1 MSALNRNSY
10 LMTRPL
16 AAWVPKLC
24 LLAAIL
30 LCAII
35 LCERSSILKPRRVA
49 PEPQASPVMLASA
62 LEYAEKKGLEAKQA
76 PPNATGQP
84 AWGFQNLRHRF
95 ASSFDEH
102 GWALFSMSAF
112 PSQSS
117 TPHNEEL
124 SWRWRYQF
132 TSLARDVGSQQVGKP
147 TVSAQAETITLE
159 RSGGIKEWYKN
170 APSGI
175 EQGFEI
181 KERPL
186 RTHAGE
192 LVLRGAVETDLSLIS
207 EDASSL
213 TFGRAG
219 QALVRYAELVVF
231 DSTGKTIPSRLS
243 FERGASGGQLAL
255 HIDDSQATYP
265 VTVDPVT
272 SSPLWTR
279 NGDNITNQFGFSV
292 ASAGDVNGDGFADV
306 VVGAP
311 NYASGEADEGAVYL
325 FLGAA
330 SGPST
335 DPSMI
340 IESNSAN
347 AQFGYSVSTA
357 GDVNNDGFSDVIVG
371 APGSEPCAYAN
382 GGQAFAFYG
391 SASGLSSTTNWEHH
405 VCVGNFFAQSVAA
418 AGDVNNDGFSDVIVG
433 CPGCMSSGSLD
444 GDAFVFAGSA
454 GGLLTVAFWRYDT
467 ADGDASAANFGSSV
481 AGAGDVNNDGY
492 SDVLVGADA
501 WASAGRTF
509 LFYGGNTMSL
519 TPDWSDVLPVTS
531 LIRASGAG
539 DTNGDGFDDVLVGYP
554 SVNIAGEHGL
564 AALFFGSATG
574 PSTTANWTKTGSDF
588 ATTLLGSAVSS
599 AGDINNDGF
608 DDILVSTT
616 AFEFNGDPTGRA
628 YLFLGS
634 ASGPETTEAWIATG
648 EMANAAFGKSLAC
661 AGDVN
666 NDGLPDVIVGSSG
679 YGDSSGRALIWS
691 DFNVPVNNPT
701 PTPTPTPTPVVVFP
715 GKGELPA
722 PTVATSGRNATVTAP
737 QVTPQLTTRA
747 KNAAIKKLMQR
758 GLSKAKATKAV
769 SKLTVTYIFT
779 VAQGGKASNNGGGD
793 VGTHASSISRRSK
806 RNSLTFAN
814 LQPGAKAA
822 SYRIEISTKSPPVV
836 LGTTKPSSR
845 TTFTISP

>member
-1 MSALNRNSY
+1 MFRHVQKYQAHAATTKAWWVQLG
-10 LMTRPL
+10 L
-16 AAWVPKLC
+16 AAG
-24 LLAAIL
+24 LLFSIL
-30 LCAII
+30 L
-35 LCERSSILKPRRVA
+35 LCKASTLLKPHRVKS
-49 PEPQASPVMLASA
+49 EVQASASVLASA
-62 LEYAEKKGLEAKQA
+62 RGSVERKGLEAVRLSGNDSEQH
-76 PPNATGQP
+76 G
-84 AWGFQNLRHRF
+84 WGFRNLRHRF
-95 ASSFDEH
+95 ASSFGDR
-102 GWALFSMSAF
+102 GW
-112 PSQSS
+112 
-117 TPHNEEL
+117 EL
-124 SWRWRYQF
+124 SPIPPLPARMNQPAREDPKWHWRYQF
-132 TSLARDVGSQQVGKP
+132 SSLARDAGSQRVGRA
-147 TVSAQAETITLE
+147 TVSAQGSTITLE
-159 RSGGIKEWYKN
+159 HSGGIKEWYKN

-181 KERPL
+181 RERPL
-186 RTHAGE
+186 GTQAGE

-207 EDASSL
+207 GDATSL
-213 TFGRAG
+213 IFGRTDE
-219 QALVRYAELVVF
+219 ALVRYAELVVF
-231 DSTGKTIPSRLS
+231 DATGKTIPSRLS
-243 FERGASGGQLAL
+243 FEKGLGGGQLAL

-272 SSPLWTR
+272 SSPLWTK
-279 NGDNITNQFGFSV
+279 NGAAITNQFGFSV
-292 ASAGDVNGDGFADV
+292 ASAGDVNGDGFVDV

-311 NYASGEADEGAVYL
+311 NYSNGLADEGAVYL
-325 FLGAA
+325 FLGTA

-335 DPSMI
+335 EPSVI
-340 IESNSAN
+340 IEGDSVN
-347 AQFGYSVSTA
+347 AQFGYSVSSA

-371 APGSEPCAYAN
+371 APGSQICAYAN

-391 SASGLSSTTNWEHH
+391 SAGGLSPAPDWERRE
-405 VCVGNFFAQSVAA
+405 CIGNFFAQSVAA

-433 CPGCMSSGSLD
+433 CPGCMASGFFD

-454 GGLLTVAFWRYDT
+454 GGLSASPFWRYNT
-467 ADGDASAANFGSSV
+467 ADGDASAATFGSSV
-481 AGAGDVNNDGY
+481 ASAGDVNNDGY

-509 LFYGGNTMSL
+509 LFYGGMTMSL

-531 LIRASGAG
+531 LIRVSSAG

-564 AALFFGSATG
+564 VALFFGSATG
-574 PSTTANWTKTGSDF
+574 PSTTANWAKTGSDF
-588 ATTLLGSAVSS
+588 STTLLGSAVSS
-599 AGDINNDGF
+599 AGDVNNDGF

-691 DFNVPVNNPT
+691 DFNISRDNPT
-701 PTPTPTPTPVVVFP
+701 PTPAPTPVVVFP

-722 PTVATSGRNATVTAP
+722 PTVTTSGRNATVTAP

-747 KNAAIKKLMQR
+747 KKAAIKKLMQR
-758 GLSKAKATKAV
+758 GLTKAKATKAI
-769 SKLTVTYIFT
+769 SKLTITYIFT
-779 VAQGGKASNNGGGD
+779 VVQGGKASTDESGD
-793 VGTHASSISRRSK
+793 VGTRASSISRRSK
-806 RNSLTFAN
+806 RNSVTLAN

-822 SYRIEISTKSPPVV
+822 SYRIEISTRSPPVV

-845 TTFTISP
+845 TSFTITP

>member
-1 MSALNRNSY
+1 MVIPALMMATLFLCRASNFNDPHRAGPSIQASAS
-10 LMTRPL
+10 T
-16 AAWVPKLC
+16 
-24 LLAAIL
+24 LLAVRESV
-30 LCAII
+30 
-35 LCERSSILKPRRVA
+35 ERR
-49 PEPQASPVMLASA
+49 E
-62 LEYAEKKGLEAKQA
+62 LEAKRVSNQDS
-76 PPNATGQP
+76 PEDSWTFHNS
-84 AWGFQNLRHRF
+84 RHRF
-95 ASSFDEH
+95 SASFSSQ
-102 GWALFSMSAF
+102 GWALS
-112 PSQSS
+112 PTS
-117 TPHNEEL
+117 TVSRLNKDNLDIAERWH
-124 SWRWRYQF
+124 WRYQF
-132 TSLARDVGSQQVGKP
+132 NALGRSDGFTPVGHPIIHGSDA
-147 TVSAQAETITLE
+147 TVTLE
-159 RSGGIKEWYKN
+159 RSGGLKEWYKN

-186 RTHAGE
+186 GAHTGE

-255 HIDDSQATYP
+255 HIDDSQAEYP

-311 NYASGEADEGAVYL
+311 NYASGQADEGAVYL

-335 DPSMI
+335 DPSLI

-347 AQFGYSVSTA
+347 AQFGYSVSSA

-382 GGQAFAFYG
+382 GGEGFAFYG
-391 SASGLSSTTNWEHH
+391 SASGLSSTPDWEHH

-433 CPGCMSSGSLD
+433 CPGCMSSGSFD

-564 AALFFGSATG
+564 VALFFGSATG
-574 PSTTANWTKTGSDF
+574 PSTTANWAKTGSDF
-588 ATTLLGSAVSS
+588 STTLLGSAVSS

-648 EMANAAFGKSLAC
+648 DMANAAFGKSLAC

-691 DFNVPVNNPT
+691 DFNIPVNNPT

-779 VAQGGKASNNGGGD
+779 VAQGGKASINGGGD

-822 SYRIEISTKSPPVV
+822 SYRIEISTRSPPVV